1 MESLKKSHEKMH
13 ILVKKKKNYRV
24 VKHSA
29 DEIRKLDFEEYFIER
44 SRNAVN
50 YAILILIIK

>member
-13 ILVKKKKNYRV
+13 ILVKKKNYRV

>member
-1 MESLKKSHEKMH
+1 MH
-13 ILVKKKKNYRV
+13 ILVKKKKNYSV
-24 VKHSA
+24 IKHSA